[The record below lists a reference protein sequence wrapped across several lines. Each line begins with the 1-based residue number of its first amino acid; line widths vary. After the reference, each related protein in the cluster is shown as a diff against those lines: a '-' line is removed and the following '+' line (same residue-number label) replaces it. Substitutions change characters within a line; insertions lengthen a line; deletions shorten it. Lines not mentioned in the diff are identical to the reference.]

1 MATQSLLALDDETW
15 GERVARARA
24 RARLSLKEAAA
35 RVSQLIP
42 VSYSTL
48 MRLESLDEAPTDLK
62 RRAIAYLAL
71 FTYGY
76 KPETFGLSV
85 DDLPRRIKK
94 EMVEA
99 LRSDLL
105 ITQKPCFAVDAA

>member
-1 MATQSLLALDDETW
+1 MATQALLALDDETW
-15 GERVARARA
+15 GERVARARG

-48 MRLESLDEAPTDLK
+48 MRLESLDEAPVDVK
-62 RRAIAYLAL
+62 RRAVAYLAL

-76 KPETFGLSV
+76 QPELFGLSV
-85 DDLPRRIKK
+85 EDLPRWIKR
-94 EMVEA
+94 EMVEG
-99 LRSDLL
+99 LRADLHV
-105 ITQKPCFAVDAA
+105 TQKP

>member
-1 MATQSLLALDDETW
+1 MATQSLLALDEETW
-15 GERVARARA
+15 GERVARARN

-48 MRLESLDEAPTDLK
+48 MRLESLEEEPQDVK
-62 RRAIAYLAL
+62 RRAVAYLAL
-71 FTYGY
+71 YTYGY
-76 KPETFGLSV
+76 KPELFGLSV

-99 LRSDLL
+99 LRFDLR
-105 ITQKPCFAVDAA
+105 ITQKP